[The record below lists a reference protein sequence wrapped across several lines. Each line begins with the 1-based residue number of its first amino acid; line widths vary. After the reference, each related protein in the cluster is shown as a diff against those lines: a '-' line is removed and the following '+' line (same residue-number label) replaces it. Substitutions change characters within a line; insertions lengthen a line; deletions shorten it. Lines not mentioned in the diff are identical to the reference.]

1 MKVAECG
8 PGMDQERRKE
18 EENTNGV
25 TSEDVAA
32 PVGACLELL
41 FDHESNVLTARVSE
55 SAEGAVWSPEAVQA
69 RLEQEGFA
77 TFSFEPNAVATMVRH
92 LQSRAFGD
100 YEIARRLDAEISV
113 SPTADK
119 LQVLLSTTRVYGGAP
134 VTEGRLRAA
143 LAKAG
148 IAEDLVSSAA
158 IQQALAEEVV
168 SNLVVAQGLPPK
180 SGNDSRIELLVDLEQ
195 EVSRPRESEDGR
207 VDHYSVRDFVIVEPG
222 TPLMRRHPPTKGI
235 AGRDVFGKAISARD
249 GKDIP
254 LPREMPGVLP
264 DQQDPTLFV
273 AEYKGHP
280 VPIAGGI
287 RVDKTLLMDYVDLR
301 TGNVDFDGS
310 VLVKQDVSAGVTVK
324 ATGDI
329 TIKGTSENAYLEAG
343 GDLAVACGIT
353 GSEAAMNGGARDI
366 LVTADGSV
374 HAGFAAG
381 VKVRAGA
388 DVVVKEYLNHCETL
402 ALGRVLVGQ
411 KGGHGLIVGGRT
423 HGCLGVFAQS
433 GGSPASV
440 KTFVGAGPTEATA
453 ARREAALQ
461 ERKEL
466 VAKLEQ
472 LKLMLANMEAGQ
484 ANGEGGRSELI
495 DKVRRTIEEFE
506 RRTVE
511 VDVRI
516 DDIEAEA
523 AESEYAGVTFKQ
535 RAYPGVSVELGDEV
549 LALRTESSGGHFV
562 LRDGEIVWE

>member
-1 MKVAECG
+1 MEN
-8 PGMDQERRKE
+8 ERREE

-25 TSEDVAA
+25 TSEEAAA
-32 PVGACLELL
+32 PAGTWLELL
-41 FDHESNVLTARVSE
+41 FDHDSNVLTARVSE
-55 SAEGAVWSPEAVQA
+55 AGEPMVWTPEAVQHL
-69 RLEQEGFA
+69 LEQQGFA
-77 TFSFEPNAVATMVRH
+77 EFSFEPNAVGTLVRQ
-92 LQSRAFGD
+92 LQTRGFGD

-113 SPTADK
+113 SPTVDK
-119 LQVLLSTTRVYGGAP
+119 LQVLLSTTRPYGGAP

-158 IQQALAEEVV
+158 VEQAVAEEVV
-168 SNLVVAQGLPPK
+168 GNLVIAQGLPPK
-180 SGNDSRIELLVDLEQ
+180 SGADSRIELLIDLEQ

-222 TPLMRRHPPTKGI
+222 TRLMRRHPPTKGV

-264 DQQDPTLFV
+264 DEQDPTIFV
-273 AEYKGHP
+273 AEFKGHP
-280 VPIAGGI
+280 VAIAGGI

-353 GSEAAMNGGARDI
+353 GSESAMNGGARDI
-366 LVTADGSV
+366 LVQAEGTV
-374 HAGFAAG
+374 RAGFAAG
-381 VKVRAGA
+381 VKIRAGV

-433 GGSPASV
+433 GGSPATV
-440 KTFVGAGPTEATA
+440 KTYVGAGPTEAMGS
-453 ARREAALQ
+453 RRDEALQ
-461 ERKEL
+461 ERQEL

-472 LKLMLANMEAGQ
+472 LKHMLANMEASQ
-484 ANGEGGRSELI
+484 ASGEGDRSELT

-516 DDIEAEA
+516 DDIEARA
-523 AESEYAGVTFKQ
+523 AESEFAGVTFKQ
-535 RAYPGVSVELGDEV
+535 RAYPGVTVELGEET
-549 LALRTESSGGHFV
+549 LALRTESSGGHFA
-562 LRDGEIVWE
+562 LREGEIIWE